1 MEKSTFLG
9 RGGAL
14 WHGSRTN
21 DACQDSRMI
30 ILILTLFRTGAMVRP
45 VSQQSS
51 RSELPSPRHAAC
63 LHLTPYQSWPTV
75 ALTSYHIISRYLLV
89 LVLQVPLRS
98 SPPVVFPTRARRTE
112 FQWCHRL
119 FFNFGLGD
127 VSDHGRDFSVC
138 QSTEEAEKLNTNDES
153 DSYYYSWAARW
164 DGGLH
169 PWAADP

>member
-75 ALTSYHIISRYLLV
+75 ALTSYHIISRYLLGL

-98 SPPVVFPTRARRTE
+98 FPPVIFPIRARRTE

-138 QSTEEAEKLNTNDES
+138 QSTEKQTS
-153 DSYYYSWAARW
+153 
-164 DGGLH
+164 
-169 PWAADP
+169 